1 MEKRK
6 ISAVFLIIFVLVLVL
21 VTGCS
26 KQNKTEEPK
35 LGRYVIQG
43 TEPEGLAWVLLN
55 ENKQFVFN
63 RGAITSYRPS
73 GTYSIKNKVLTLYVN
88 EDESYIFSIEG
99 EKLVFQSGKFAENLV
114 EKGAVFKLSDKE

>member
-6 ISAVFLIIFVLVLVL
+6 IFAVFLIIFVLILGL
-21 VTGCS
+21 FTGCT
-26 KQNKTEEPK
+26 KQNKIDELK
-35 LGRYVIQG
+35 LGRYIMQD
-43 TEPEGLAWVLLN
+43 TEPEGLAWVLLS

-63 RGAITSYRPS
+63 RGAATSYRPS
-73 GTYSIKNKVLTLYVN
+73 GTYSIKDEVLTLYVN

-99 EKLVFQSGKFAENLV
+99 EKLIFQSGQFAEDLV